1 MDIFNRHVIHPTMEK
16 RREWG
21 KAEGKV
27 AEIFLCLIKG
37 VNSWRRKW
45 QPTLVLLPGESHGQR
60 SLVGYSPRDPKE
72 SDMTERL
79 RFTSLHFTFPSGS
92 VVKNLPATQEPQET
106 RVQESEP
113 FLTSRT

>member
-27 AEIFLCLIKG
+27 AENFLCLIKG

-79 RFTSLHFTFPSGS
+79 RFTSLHFPQWLSG
-92 VVKNLPATQEPQET
+92 K
-106 RVQESEP
+106 ESACNAGASGD
-113 FLTSRT
+113 TGSGI